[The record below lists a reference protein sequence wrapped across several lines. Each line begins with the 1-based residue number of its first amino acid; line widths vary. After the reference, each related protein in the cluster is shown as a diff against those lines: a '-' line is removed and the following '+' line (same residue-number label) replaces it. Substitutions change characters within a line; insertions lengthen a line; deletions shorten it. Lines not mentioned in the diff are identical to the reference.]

1 MVSSEWPNLV
11 SIILLEVL
19 IKLKKYIAFFV
30 GIAIFVASSSF
41 AMEIR
46 EASNLNIEE
55 IDGHHLVTIPVP
67 YYGAS
72 APIRYL
78 LVPRGEGRSVS
89 MPDAVTLEV
98 PLEQVVVG
106 TTPAVACLEVLGSLD
121 TLIGLAGGKYVYTD
135 SVRHLALPEVASD
148 GGMSRSLDRER
159 LLSLSPDGF
168 ITYLYGEEERR
179 DVDFLVGCGVPV
191 LFMAEYLEESPLGR
205 AEWIKFIGLLI
216 GKGQEA
222 EVFFDGV
229 ASRYRELE
237 AIGTMEQDRPVIMS
251 GAPFGGTWYVPK
263 GGSWPSIL
271 FSAAGGVSL
280 WNDLEGSGT
289 APMDLEAVLDRA
301 VSADLWLNCGTWR
314 SMEEGRSSGVPVE
327 SIPPFKAG
335 KVYNNDRR
343 INEHGGNDY
352 YQFGVIRP
360 DLILSDLLSIVH
372 PSALPDH
379 ELVFYR
385 NLQ

>member
-1 MVSSEWPNLV
+1 M
-11 SIILLEVL
+11 
-19 IKLKKYIAFFV
+19 KKYIAFF
-30 GIAIFVASSSF
+30 AIIVVFIASSSF
-41 AMEIR
+41 AMEIK
-46 EASNLNIEE
+46 EASNLIIEE
-55 IDGHHLVTIPVP
+55 AEGHFLVTVPAP

-78 LVPRGEGRSVS
+78 LVHRGEASVQS
-89 MPDAVTLEV
+89 IPDVVTVEV
-98 PLEQVVVG
+98 PLKRVVIG
-106 TTPAVACLEVLGSLD
+106 TTPAVACLDVLGSLNS
-121 TLIGLAGGKYVYTD
+121 LIGLAGGKYVYTD
-135 SVRHLALPEVASD
+135 SLRELDLPEVASD
-148 GGMSRSLDRER
+148 GGMSRSLDREG
-159 LLSLSPDGF
+159 LISLSPDGF

-179 DVDFLVGCGVPV
+179 DVDFLAGCGIPV

-205 AEWIKFIGLLI
+205 AEWIKFIGLLV
-216 GKGQEA
+216 GKGEEA
-222 EVFFDGV
+222 EAFFDKV

-237 AIGTMEQDRPVIMS
+237 ALGAMEQGRPIIMS

-263 GGSWPSIL
+263 GDSWPSIL
-271 FSAAGGVSL
+271 FRAAGGLSM
-280 WNDLEGSGT
+280 WDDLEGTGT
-289 APMDLEAVLDRA
+289 APMDLEAVLNRA

-314 SMEEGRSSGVPVE
+314 SLDDGRSSGVPVE
-327 SIPPFKAG
+327 TFPPFKAG
-335 KVYNNDRR
+335 KVYNNDSR

-352 YQFGVIRP
+352 YQLGVIRP